1 MIKGIGFSNVIMSVE
16 QTDIAKK
23 SFPNDP
29 SQKTMGARFM
39 QITTCGRGVHIREVV
54 GIERLRKLPN
64 DWYGF
69 TNLDLA
75 TGRGRSREI
84 DLVLVTDDRIFLVD
98 LKDWHGRIESENG
111 NWIHNGRDTG
121 PSPVAK
127 IHANAKAVWQLLTEH
142 LKRHMKGEVVPRVVG
157 LVVVT
162 GKADMTGISET
173 EKGSVFTDEEF
184 ISLVSKTGS
193 RIETFGK
200 VAISSRGLLTEK
212 IWKDQLSKFFNARTG
227 PIVPGRRRYNNFI
240 ANSDEATFQH
250 PREIYSEY
258 DAVDENAAQTLGT
271 LRIWDFTKAD
281 TRFQND
287 EARQEIAGRERSVV
301 EYLRDRGEACEN
313 AILQPRA
320 EDPERGVAYWEI
332 FDRRQRLRRLSEF
345 VTSENS
351 HLARD
356 RRIEL
361 ARQLIARVAA
371 LHAADA
377 AHLDLGGHSIWLESP
392 STVKLSHLM
401 AAKFPQ
407 VESLGERRYQFL
419 ASAKL
424 PEDLLGG
431 ENIPKRRD
439 VFLLAASVHWLLLG
453 VQPATDSGEDMPF
466 EWNPSA
472 DAEGKYTSLHAWLE
486 RCLSLDP
493 MDRFTDAQA
502 ALDAFNAATA
512 DRPNAGEVIRGLE
525 GFRET
530 YRSQRHLFSAYP
542 DMGMLKESDRVDIWK
557 SEDSEGIPVLVKLW
571 KRAAWGDQTRE
582 GPRILDFLS
591 RAHEMKLSPLDGCAA
606 VHGSYWLGD
615 AMAIIQKWVDGSVLS
630 EALQAG
636 PFSGEPARSVEFCL
650 ALANTV
656 NSLHDAGLTHG
667 DIKPQNIIV
676 AEDGTPVLIDIL
688 DFHASDD
695 GEPTNTAY
703 SPSAGG
709 RLERD
714 RFAVTRITEEVLAEA
729 GLDAS
734 VAATVSTSIESCRAT
749 VPENGTLLPLVEA
762 LEVALLPQ
770 PEQTPKRLIEIRFPG
785 ISTGPLLSDEGQ
797 FYVRKGAVNRSSI
810 FIRGACEELEIF
822 MDDQMRPVRARRCTM
837 DQKQIGKL
845 ARFEFMQFE
854 AEIEI
859 SGSAASDFTDVEFLL
874 ADPAFVSNWSN
885 QSTKGVDTSAG
896 DEIPEAQPEPAFDD
910 SAFDEFSDD
919 QARVESPTTPS
930 IDIRRLWQSLITAEG
945 DLTTDGVAAADS
957 GYNRDIKRHIVPFEL
972 TSGTFDFNR
981 NDRVGVERLDRKGT
995 WQRVGELDI
1004 ARSKPDRVFID
1015 AAEWN
1020 ATGNAGLVNE
1030 EQRLRFISH
1039 FEVQSLRRRES
1050 AIGRTLGGQARI
1062 KAIPTFFEP
1071 RTSSRP
1077 ASLSIEVSDSDL
1089 ARYGLNED
1097 QREAFKK
1104 LVSVRPLGALQGPP
1118 GTGKTLFIAALAHFA
1133 LTRGLAKNILLA
1145 SQSHE
1150 AVNNAAEAVLRL
1162 FANQD
1167 EQPSILRVGNE
1178 GVVSERLMPFH
1189 TDRLEQ
1195 LYKDR
1200 FGAEFRDRMKL
1211 AGRSLGVPLPVVEA
1225 MIDIEVN
1232 MRPVAEKIVE
1242 LQGQAEPETDRI
1254 NSLLGTLETLAK
1266 SVAGADQVLMVEDDP
1281 LQLLDDVLRM
1291 VVDRMP
1297 VGERPAPERLGR
1309 MRSVFNIA
1317 KDFVGSV
1324 STQQR
1329 GFEAFLAGT
1338 RHIVAGTCVGLGRT
1352 SLGLTTTPFDLVIID
1367 EAARC
1372 TASELAVPM
1381 QSGRWVVLVGDHAQ
1395 LEPQHPA
1402 TVASKV
1408 AAELGTSELTVIQSD
1423 FERLFE
1429 NGYGKSAG
1437 ARLKTQYRML
1447 PPIGKVVSDTFY
1459 GGELEAG
1466 RTEPEI
1472 DPKVLPDGLE
1482 LPLTWITTDSMGAAG
1497 EEKTES
1503 TGTSRVNQA
1512 EADSIVALLK
1522 NWSATPS
1529 FTEWVAGQT
1538 KHAHVVGVIC
1548 MYAAQRDL
1556 IRKKIQAANLPEAF
1570 RRSIKIDTVDS
1581 YQGKENPIVVL
1592 SLVRNNVSGQA
1603 ERGLASIRPG
1613 FLKRPNRINVAVS
1626 RAMDRLVIVG
1636 AKSRW
1641 QTGTPMQ
1648 RLSEAVED
1656 RFNAGEAL
1664 VISASVLLGD
1674 ARDVRSAV
1682 KETVATV

>member
-1 MIKGIGFSNVIMSVE
+1 
-16 QTDIAKK
+16 
-23 SFPNDP
+23 
-29 SQKTMGARFM
+29 M

-54 GIERLRKLPN
+54 GIGRLRKLPN

-84 DLVLVTDDRIFLVD
+84 DLVLVAEDRIFLID
-98 LKDWHGRIESENG
+98 LKDWHGRIETDNG
-111 NWIHNGRDTG
+111 NWMHNGKDTG

-142 LKRHMKGEVVPRVVG
+142 LKRHMKGAVVPRVVG

-162 GKADMTGISET
+162 GRADTTGIAET
-173 EKGSVFTDEEF
+173 EKGSVFIDDEF
-184 ISLVSKTGS
+184 MSLVSKTGP

-200 VAISSRGLLTEK
+200 VAIGTHGLLTEK

-250 PREIYSEY
+250 PKEIYSEY

-271 LRIWDFTKAD
+271 LRIWDFTNAD

-287 EARQEIAGRERSVV
+287 EARQEVAGRERSVV
-301 EYLRDRGEACEN
+301 EYLKDRSEACEN
-313 AILQPRA
+313 AILHPRA

-356 RRIEL
+356 QRIEL

-439 VFLLAASVHWLLLG
+439 VFLLAAAVHWLLLG
-453 VQPATDSGEDMPF
+453 SQPATDDGEDMPF

-472 DAEGKYTSLHAWLE
+472 DIEGKFASLHAWLE
-486 RCLSLDP
+486 RCLSLNP
-493 MDRFTDAQA
+493 MDRFPDAQA

-512 DRPNAGEVIRGLE
+512 DRPNAVEVIRGLE
-525 GFRET
+525 RFRGT
-530 YRSQRHLFSAYP
+530 HRSQRQLISAFP
-542 DMGMLKESDRVDIWK
+542 DIEMLKESDRVDIWK
-557 SEDSEGIPVLVKLW
+557 SEDGEGLPVLVKLW
-571 KRAAWGDQTRE
+571 KSAAWGDQKRE

-591 RAHEMKLSPLDGCAA
+591 RAHDMQLSPLEGCAA
-606 VHGSYWLGD
+606 IQGAYWLGD
-615 AMAIIQKWVDGSVLS
+615 AMAIIQTWVKGDVLS

-636 PFSGEPARSVEFCL
+636 LFRDRPVRSVEFCL
-650 ALANTV
+650 ALANTL
-656 NSLHDAGLTHG
+656 NSIHDVGLTHG
-667 DIKPQNIIV
+667 DIKPQNIVV
-676 AEDGTPVLIDIL
+676 AEDSTPVLIDIL
-688 DFHASDD
+688 DFQTSDD
-695 GEPTNTAY
+695 GEPANTAY
-703 SPSAGG
+703 SPASGG

-714 RFAVTRITEEVLAEA
+714 RYAVTRIAEEILAEA
-729 GLDAS
+729 GLDGPT
-734 VAATVSTSIESCRAT
+734 AAKISKAIASCREA

-770 PEQTPKRLIEIRFPG
+770 PEETAKRHIRILFPG
-785 ISTGPLLSDEGQ
+785 ISPGPLLSDEGQ
-797 FYVRKGAVNRSSI
+797 FYVRKGAVNRSSVY
-810 FIRGACEELEIF
+810 IRGACEELEIF
-822 MDDQMRPVRARRCTM
+822 LDDRLRPSRARRAAI
-837 DQKQIGKL
+837 DQKQIGRL

-859 SGSAASDFTDVEFLL
+859 SGSAASDFTDIEFLL
-874 ADPAFVSNWSN
+874 AEDAFLSNWGN
-885 QSTKGVDTSAG
+885 QSTKGVDIAG
-896 DEIPEAQPEPAFDD
+896 SDEIPEAQPEPTFDDTAFDQ
-910 SAFDEFSDD
+910 FSDD
-919 QARVESPTTPS
+919 RALAVSPTLPS

-957 GYNRDIKRHIVPFEL
+957 GYNRDLKRHIVPFEL

-981 NDRVGVERLDRKGT
+981 NDRVGVERLDRKGA

-1015 AAEWN
+1015 AADW
-1020 ATGNAGLVNE
+1020 ATTGNAALVNE

-1050 AIGRTLGGQARI
+1050 AIGRTLSGQARI
-1062 KAIPTFFEP
+1062 KAIPTLFEP
-1071 RTSSRP
+1071 KTSSRP
-1077 ASLSIEVSDSDL
+1077 AYLSIEVSDADL
-1089 ARYGLNED
+1089 ARYGLNKD
-1097 QREAFKK
+1097 QQEAFKK

-1178 GVVSERLMPFH
+1178 GVVSGRLMPFH

-1200 FGAEFRDRMKL
+1200 FGAEFRDRMRL

-1242 LQGQAEPETDRI
+1242 LQEQPEPEIDRI
-1254 NSLLGTLETLAK
+1254 NSLLSTLETLGR
-1266 SVAGADQVLMVEDDP
+1266 SVAGPDILLLEDDP
-1281 LQLLDDVLRM
+1281 LQILDNVLRR
-1291 VVDRMP
+1291 VVALLP
-1297 VGERPAPERLGR
+1297 AGERPAPERVGR
-1309 MRSVFNIA
+1309 MRSVFNLA

-1338 RHIVAGTCVGLGRT
+1338 RQIVAGTCVGLGRT

-1402 TVASKV
+1402 TVVAKV
-1408 AAELGTSELTVIQSD
+1408 ATELGTSELTVVQSD

-1459 GGELEAG
+1459 EGELEAG

-1472 DPKVLPDGLE
+1472 DPKLLPEGLN
-1482 LPLTWITTDSMGAAG
+1482 LPLTWITTDALGAAG
-1497 EEKTES
+1497 EERTES
-1503 TGTSRVNQA
+1503 TGTSRINPA

-1522 NWSATPS
+1522 NWSATS
-1529 FTEWVAGQT
+1529 AFTEWVAEQT
-1538 KHAHVVGVIC
+1538 KHAHVIGVIC

-1556 IRKKIQAANLPEAF
+1556 IRRKIQAANLPEAF

-1592 SLVRNNVSGQA
+1592 SLVRNNVSGQT
-1603 ERGLASIRPG
+1603 ERGLVSIKPG

-1648 RLSEAVED
+1648 RLSDAVED
-1656 RFNAGEAL
+1656 RFSAGEAR
-1664 VISASVLLGD
+1664 VVSASTLLGNVGD
-1674 ARDVRSAV
+1674 ARSEVE
-1682 KETVATV
+1682 ETVVTV

>member
-1 MIKGIGFSNVIMSVE
+1 MQLSWVYHLFDNKRLLQMCRFRTTID
-16 QTDIAKK
+16 QTL
-23 SFPNDP
+23 
-29 SQKTMGARFM
+29 GARFM
-39 QITTCGRGVHIREVV
+39 HITPCGRGVHKREVV
-54 GIERLRKLPN
+54 GIDRLRKLPN

-84 DLVLVTDDRIFLVD
+84 DLVLVSEDRIFLVD

-127 IHANAKAVWQLLTEH
+127 IHANAKSVWQLLTEH
-142 LKRHMKGEVVPRVVG
+142 LKRHMKGEIVPRVVG

-162 GKADMTGISET
+162 GKADTTGISET
-173 EKGSVFTDEEF
+173 EKGSVFADEEF
-184 ISLVSKTGS
+184 ISLVGKIGT
-193 RIETFGK
+193 RIDTFGK
-200 VAISSRGLLTEK
+200 VAISSHGLLTEK
-212 IWKDQLSKFFNARTG
+212 VWKDQLSKFFNARTG
-227 PIVPGRRRYNNFI
+227 PIVPGRRRYNNFV

-250 PREIYSEY
+250 PGEIYTEY

-301 EYLRDRGEACEN
+301 EYLKDRSEACEN
-313 AILQPRA
+313 AILHPRA

-356 RRIEL
+356 HRIEL
-361 ARQLIARVAA
+361 ARQLVARVAA

-407 VESLGERRYQFL
+407 VESLGESRYQFL

-439 VFLLAASVHWLLLG
+439 VFLLAAAVHWLLMG
-453 VQPATDSGEDMPF
+453 VQPARDSGEDMPF
-466 EWNPSA
+466 EWDPSI
-472 DAEGKYTSLHAWLE
+472 DAEGRFASLHPWLE

-493 MDRFTDAQA
+493 KDRFVDANA
-502 ALDAFNAATA
+502 ALDAFNSATT

-525 GFRET
+525 RFRDT
-530 YRSQRHLFSAYP
+530 YRSQRQLFSAFP
-542 DMGMLKESDRVDIWK
+542 EIEILKESDRVDIWK
-557 SEDSEGIPVLVKLW
+557 SEDGEGLPVLVKLW

-591 RAHEMKLSPLDGCAA
+591 NAHEMQLSPIDGCAA
-606 VHGSYWLGD
+606 IQGVYWLGD
-615 AMAIIQKWVDGSVLS
+615 AMAIIQRWVDGSELS
-630 EALQAG
+630 EAREAG
-636 PFSGEPARSVEFCL
+636 RFHGQQVQSIEFCL
-650 ALANTV
+650 SLANTV
-656 NSLHDAGLTHG
+656 KSIHDIGLTHG

-676 AEDGTPVLIDIL
+676 ADNGAPVLIDIL
-688 DFHASDD
+688 DFQASDD

-703 SPSAGG
+703 SPSSGG

-714 RFAVTRITEEVLAEA
+714 RFAVTKITEEVLPEA
-729 GLDAS
+729 GLNES
-734 VAATVSTSIESCRAT
+734 VAAKITVALDNCRNT
-749 VPENGTLLPLVEA
+749 EPENGTLLPLMEA
-762 LEVALLPQ
+762 LELALAPQ
-770 PEQTPKRLIEIRFPG
+770 PEQAAARQIKIQFPG
-785 ISTGPLLSDEGQ
+785 TSSGPLLSDEGQ
-797 FYVRKGAVNRSSI
+797 FYVRKGAVNRSSL
-810 FIRGACEELEIF
+810 FVRGACEELEIF
-822 MDDQMRPVRARRCTM
+822 IDDNMRPARARRSRI
-837 DQKQIGKL
+837 DQKQISRL
-845 ARFEFMQFE
+845 ARFEFMKFE

-859 SGSAASDFTDVEFLL
+859 SNSVASDFTDIEFLL
-874 ADPAFVSNWSN
+874 ADETFLSNWDN
-885 QSTKGVDTSAG
+885 QSTKGVDTAAG
-896 DEIPEAQPEPAFDD
+896 EEIPEVQPEPAFDD
-910 SAFDEFSDD
+910 TAYDAFNDG
-919 QARVESPTTPS
+919 QAAAVSPKLQS
-930 IDIRRLWQSLITAEG
+930 VDIRALWQSLITAEG

-957 GYNRDIKRHIVPFEL
+957 GYNRDLKRHIVPFEL

-981 NDRVGVERLDRKGT
+981 NDRVGVERLDRKGA
-995 WQRVGELDI
+995 WQRIGELDI

-1020 ATGNAGLVNE
+1020 TTGNAALVNE

-1050 AIGRTLGGQARI
+1050 AIGRTLSGQARI
-1062 KAIPTFFEP
+1062 RTLPTLFEAK
-1071 RTSSRP
+1071 TKSRP
-1077 ASLSIEVSDSDL
+1077 ASLDIAVSDEDL
-1089 ARYGLNED
+1089 ARYGLNKD
-1097 QREAFKK
+1097 QREAFRK

-1167 EQPSILRVGNE
+1167 ELPSILRVGNE
-1178 GVVSERLMPFH
+1178 GVVSGRLMPFH

-1200 FGAEFRDRMKL
+1200 FDAEFRDRMRL
-1211 AGRSLGVPLPVVEA
+1211 AGRALGVPLPVVEA

-1242 LQGQAEPETDRI
+1242 LREQPEPEDDRI
-1254 NSLLGTLETLAK
+1254 NNLSSTLEALGK
-1266 SVAGADQVLMVEDDP
+1266 SVAGADVLLIEEDP
-1281 LQLLDDVLRM
+1281 LEVLDNALRV
-1291 VVDRMP
+1291 VVDRLP
-1297 VGERPAPERLGR
+1297 SSERPAPERIGR
-1309 MRSVFNIA
+1309 MRSVFNLA

-1338 RHIVAGTCVGLGRT
+1338 RQIVAGTCVGLGRT

-1402 TVASKV
+1402 TVVSKV
-1408 AAELGTSELTVIQSD
+1408 ANELGTSELAVVQSD

-1447 PPIGKVVSDTFY
+1447 PPIGQVVSETFY
-1459 GGELEAG
+1459 EGMLEAG
-1466 RTEPEI
+1466 RTKPEI
-1472 DPKVLPDGLE
+1472 DPELLPEGLE
-1482 LPLTWITTDSMGAAG
+1482 RPLTWITTDALGAAG
-1497 EEKTES
+1497 EERTES
-1503 TGTSRVNQA
+1503 TGTSRINPA

-1522 NWSATPS
+1522 NWSATAS
-1529 FTEWVAGQT
+1529 FTDWVAEQT
-1538 KHAHVVGVIC
+1538 KHAHVIGVIC

-1556 IRKKIQAANLPEAF
+1556 IRRKIQAANLPEAF
-1570 RRSIKIDTVDS
+1570 RRTLKIDTVDS

-1603 ERGLASIRPG
+1603 ERGLATIKPG
-1613 FLKRPNRINVAVS
+1613 FLQRPNRINVAVS

-1641 QTGTPMQ
+1641 QVGSPMQ
-1648 RLSEAVED
+1648 RLSEAVEE
-1656 RFNAGEAL
+1656 RFNVGDAQ
-1664 VISASVLLGD
+1664 VISASALLVD
-1674 ARDVRSAV
+1674 AEDRRNTV
-1682 KETVATV
+1682 KETVATA